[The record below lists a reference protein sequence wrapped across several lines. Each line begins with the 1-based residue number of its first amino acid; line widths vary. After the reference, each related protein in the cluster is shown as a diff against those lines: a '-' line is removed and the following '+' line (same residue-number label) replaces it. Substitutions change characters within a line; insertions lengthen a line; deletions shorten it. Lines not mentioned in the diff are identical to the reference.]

1 MVETERT
8 VERMGE
14 YEILVNGWCVWI
26 IKLF

>member
-8 VERMGE
+8 VEETGE
-14 YEILVNGWCVWI
+14 YETLVNGWCVWI